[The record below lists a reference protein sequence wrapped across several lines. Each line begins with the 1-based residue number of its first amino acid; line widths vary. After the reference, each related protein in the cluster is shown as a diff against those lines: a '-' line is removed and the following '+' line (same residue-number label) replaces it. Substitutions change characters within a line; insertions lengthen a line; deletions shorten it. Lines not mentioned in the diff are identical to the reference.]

1 METDEEK
8 RTHTKEGREPGIIA
22 RIRNAV
28 KGEIRRRKED
38 RKRYLDRIKEPDDD
52 FPVDITQ
59 QDDTGFPWSS
69 DDTNG
74 KAGCQ
79 YTCPH

>member
-38 RKRYLDRIKEPDDD
+38 RKRYLDRIKEPGDD
-52 FPVDITQ
+52 FPVDITR
-59 QDDTGFPWSS
+59 QDDRGFSWSS

-74 KAGCQ
+74 NSGCQ
-79 YTCPH
+79 YTCPR